1 MIVTPIQARLSDFL
15 PWRRRVQ
22 PKIFISYRRRG
33 EGAGYGGRVADKL
46 VEHFGAEQCFR
57 DVEDIESGVDF
68 VKTIQEAVGGC
79 EVLIAVIGP
88 DWLTQTNARG
98 GRRLDDPRDFVRLE
112 VASALERD
120 IRVIPVLVGAADV
133 PGEQQLPEPLKSL
146 ARRQV
151 HELTDTRWDYD
162 VGKLVEAIE
171 SMGIR
176 RRSRSKPRVALAA
189 NWKVAS
195 GVMVAAS
202 LVVVTSVLTVYA
214 LNRDHVLPDSGL
226 HSSVDVKAGEHA
238 AERSSSKD
246 ERAAAM
252 KVSLEQLAQSTAQA
266 SSVGTFTG
274 INGRAQVSWVHQ
286 SVVYQAIV
294 VTNGQRGSA
303 IVNYVAPLTGTR
315 VSVEQD
321 LELVKNADGVFYVGA
336 NPRMAGTT
344 IADPLYLRDIFKLGP
359 LQNGTWTITAVGD
372 HWEHLDTATT
382 VPY

>member
-1 MIVTPIQARLSDFL
+1 MT
-15 PWRRRVQ
+15 
-22 PKIFISYRRRG
+22 
-33 EGAGYGGRVADKL
+33 
-46 VEHFGAEQCFR
+46 
-57 DVEDIESGVDF
+57 
-68 VKTIQEAVGGC
+68 
-79 EVLIAVIGP
+79 
-88 DWLTQTNARG
+88 
-98 GRRLDDPRDFVRLE
+98 
-112 VASALERD
+112 LERD

-171 SMGIR
+171 SIGIR
-176 RRSRSKPRVALAA
+176 RRSRSKPRFAMAA
-189 NWKVAS
+189 DWKVAS

-202 LVVVTSVLTVYA
+202 LVVLTSVLTVYA
-214 LNRDHVLPDSGL
+214 LNRDHVLPDSRL
-226 HSSVDVKAGEHA
+226 RSSVDVSSPVDVKAGEHSQ
-238 AERSSSKD
+238 RSSSKD
-246 ERAAAM
+246 ERAAAAM

-303 IVNYVAPLTGTR
+303 IVNYVQPLTGTR

-321 LELVKNADGVFYVGA
+321 LELVKNADGAFYVGA